1 MRLIDVFFPKERQKV
16 TEQYLRQV
24 LATSICGILLC
35 MSCLA
40 GTTWAWFVVDI
51 DNGVNVIDIASVP
64 PEVTITVKGSPLDSS
79 NPNLSKGVN
88 ELHIAH
94 NGETDDLQ
102 YKSTLYVTLSVDHA
116 VQGYVTLC
124 ADNQYQANVQITTEQ
139 DAFLSYTASWF
150 EPTMLAGDLIDL
162 YVEAESEPTEET
174 TAPTEETTAPTEETT
189 APTEETTAP
198 TEETTAPT
206 EETTAPTEETT
217 APTEETTAPTEETT
231 APTEETTAPTE
242 DETDPTTETTTPTEP
257 TTQPTEA
264 VTEPDEG
271 AEQPGG
277 TEGEP
282 EETYTEPLDSET
294 SDTEEEP

>member
-64 PEVTITVKGSPLDSS
+64 PEVTITVNGSPLSLSS
-79 NPNLSKGVN
+79 PNLFDGDN
-88 ELHIAH
+88 ALHIAH
-94 NGETDDLQ
+94 NGKTDDLQ
-102 YKSTLYVTLSVDHA
+102 YKSTLYVTLSVDQD
-116 VQGYVTLC
+116 VKGYVTLC

-189 APTEETTAP
+189 APTEETTV
-198 TEETTAPT
+198 
-206 EETTAPTEETT
+206 
-217 APTEETTAPTEETT
+217 PTEETT

-242 DETDPTTETTTPTEP
+242 DETDPTTETNTPTEP

-282 EETYTEPLDSET
+282 EETYTEPLESET
-294 SDTEEEP
+294 SNTEEEP